1 MHWSQVGKGWTGVTY
16 GCARVRENCQSW
28 SLSVMEACRGEM
40 KQATVYL
47 GIALIQ
53 TWPWGACNL
62 LNCFLNWLGIE
73 LSVKQTLIFEIGN
86 DPENPKELYFLAKP
100 VTSLRCRRN
109 GCVGGST
116 VGNGVWSLMHIL
128 PDVWQLVNLPTRG
141 TNCLTWDRI
150 QRTHSER

>member
-16 GCARVRENCQSW
+16 RCARVRENCQSW
-28 SLSVMEACRGEM
+28 SLSAMEACRGENCVSGDSPYTDM
-40 KQATVYL
+40 AL
-47 GIALIQ
+47 GCLQ
-53 TWPWGACNL
+53 SPH
-62 LNCFLNWLGIE
+62 CFLNWLGIE

-86 DPENPKELYFLAKP
+86 DPENSKELYFLAKP

-116 VGNGVWSLMHIL
+116 VGNRVWSLMHIL